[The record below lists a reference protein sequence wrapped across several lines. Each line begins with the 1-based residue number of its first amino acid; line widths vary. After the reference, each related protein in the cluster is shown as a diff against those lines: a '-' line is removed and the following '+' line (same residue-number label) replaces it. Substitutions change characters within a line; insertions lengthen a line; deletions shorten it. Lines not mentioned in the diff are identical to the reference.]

1 SGLQLYDRLHGSDL
15 ANGDSAYT
23 LAKIAEER
31 GGAKTPE
38 AMAAK
43 FNWAFKGLT
52 GSGGHVG
59 VDQWLN
65 AIRSGKGAVRAMD
78 DASFFGDTFLMQ
90 SMGADRYGTASSSLL
105 NGWVAG
111 RATHSALQRM
121 TDLGLMD
128 RSKVKF
134 DKTGKVKSAVGALVD
149 SPLFIKDP
157 QAWVDKYLI
166 PTMKAKGI
174 DVTDAAQVNE
184 FNAQIASNANANAI
198 LTNRVLDSQ
207 NIAKDRRN
215 VMKANGVDQSDEQNK
230 NSTAGKIENARKR
243 LDDAEER
250 MGAVLLP
257 TFASALEKVA
267 SALEWVNKLADES
280 PTAFKALTYGIIG
293 VTTAVAGLTAVSL
306 TSKLATIGLT
316 GALGGVPAAAAAAS
330 TGVMGFI
337 GKLGAAGLLASV
349 ALGAAKAAGLP
360 DTDEAKG
367 RAALARGDWWA
378 ASVYLPAG
386 DFIAA
391 GWNGLTGRKVGAA
404 EDKSD
409 RLARSLPGVPA
420 MATAP
425 SAAAPTTDARQYSFT
440 INQAPGQ
447 DSKALAD
454 EIERR
459 LGVKYDVKR
468 RSSMFDGVN

>member
-1 SGLQLYDRLHGSDL
+1 
-15 ANGDSAYT
+15 
-23 LAKIAEER
+23 
-31 GGAKTPE
+31 
-38 AMAAK
+38 
-43 FNWAFKGLT
+43 
-52 GSGGHVG
+52 
-59 VDQWLN
+59 
-65 AIRSGKGAVRAMD
+65 
-78 DASFFGDTFLMQ
+78 
-90 SMGADRYGTASSSLL
+90 L

-149 SPLFIKDP
+149 SQLFIKDP

-306 TSKLATIGLT
+306 TSKLAIEPL
-316 GALGGVPAAAAAAS
+316 
-330 TGVMGFI
+330 
-337 GKLGAAGLLASV
+337 AGILNA
-349 ALGAAKAAGLP
+349 
-360 DTDEAKG
+360 
-367 RAALARGDWWA
+367 
-378 ASVYLPAG
+378 
-386 DFIAA
+386 
-391 GWNGLTGRKVGAA
+391 VGAA
-404 EDKSD
+404 
-409 RLARSLPGVPA
+409 APGAVGGLSKLLGI
-420 MATAP
+420 ATAAAGVAGTVVAIANTTTNEEDDELKNGKARWATIRAKYP
-425 SAAAPTTDARQYSFT
+425 QSVIDAARKKYQPWYQVGSGYAAENEEWLKQYTSENQLPAVPPKATAQSAAPTTDARQYSFT